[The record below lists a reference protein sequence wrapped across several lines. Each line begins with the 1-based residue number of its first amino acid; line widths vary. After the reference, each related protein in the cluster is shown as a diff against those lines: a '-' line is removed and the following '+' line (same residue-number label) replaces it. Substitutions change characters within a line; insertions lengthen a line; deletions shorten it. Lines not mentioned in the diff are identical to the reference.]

1 MRSVK
6 FTLLPP
12 PELLKN
18 DVECIRVAESSGEEA
33 LAIHVAPTGVP
44 GIVFHQNNGRP
55 ALDEIATA
63 SGRSVRP
70 PILFLYGP
78 GTDASV
84 MRYSGGSFTTTQVIF
99 RPHALKTLMGMN
111 ASALANGSAALG
123 DVVPT
128 NLLSQLLEA
137 PSERERVRLLTAF
150 LVERF
155 RRANARDTLV
165 EESLRLIHQDIATVR
180 VGDLL
185 DRANLSERQFER
197 RFIQTVGLSPHVY
210 IRLRRFNEAI
220 RLIKT
225 GRFERLTDVAHALNF
240 YDQSHLIRDIKAFS
254 GTTPR
259 LLSHRAGDFHHDQA
273 GYSFLS

>member
-12 PELLKN
+12 PEVLKN
-18 DVECIRVAESSGEEA
+18 DVECIRVAESSGEEG

-44 GIVFHQNNGRP
+44 GIVFHQRNGQP

-70 PILFLYGP
+70 SILFLYGP

-84 MRYSGGSFTTTQVIF
+84 MRYNGGSFTTTQVIF
-99 RPHALKTLMGMN
+99 RPHALRTLMGMN
-111 ASALANGSAALG
+111 ASVLANGSAALS
-123 DVVPT
+123 DIVPT
-128 NLLSQLLEA
+128 NLLSQLLDA
-137 PSERERVRLLTAF
+137 RTERERVQLLTAF

-155 RRANARDTLV
+155 RQGNTRDALV
-165 EESLRLIHQDIATVR
+165 EESLRLIHRHIATVR
-180 VGDLL
+180 VKDLL
-185 DRANLSERQFER
+185 DHVSLSERQFER

-220 RLIKT
+220 RLIKN
-225 GRFERLTDVAHALNF
+225 GRYERLTDVAHALNF

-259 LLSHRAGDFHHDQA
+259 SLWHRVGDFHDEQA
-273 GYSFLS
+273 GYSFVS